1 MASQGD
7 SRSTTPDADQPE
19 ADNEME
25 TEEGQENDEEN
36 GVKELPPM
44 PSPIERGVMILRRAK
59 SDTEKFA
66 ALLMVTKLIKAE
78 ELDEAAKDQL
88 MGAIGLPFLARL
100 LRTNE
105 VPEGC
110 PPFMFKSVALTVLT
124 CFISSCS
131 GNPSL
136 YGLIPVLSE
145 IIAKPELYDGD
156 LTLVKDSYE
165 CLKSISLERNGR
177 KAIIDFE
184 TVGCLVDAYVQE
196 GYSYEEALHILLL
209 VVQEEGART
218 WEDEPEAFTKLMDH
232 LTKEFA
238 FDQDERK
245 FKICEYITELLQS
258 LPFMSSDTEQPS
270 WMTYLHKGL
279 SDIILSKL
287 GREQRDKG
295 LRLAGAALESL
306 GVVWVLHT
314 QSEPGK
320 EGKGRQLLLMMV
332 HLACIEV
339 RMSLEDKSFHEAV
352 ALASPTTACYTILE
366 LAINFLVNGAVDFE
380 QKQKQQLYAALK
392 GAFTA
397 VLTFLKTA
405 SADEVFFENHKN
417 HLFVCATIR
426 VLGAWLAE
434 ETTANKDEVYE
445 TIPFII
451 KTCWYNFDQNNK
463 RMQAKPKKKSL
474 SKRQSKEIAKEI
486 LPDIFRF
493 LLPGLCHLT
502 AEDTPRYILLE
513 LELENLLYEYL
524 NYHWKSV
531 KSVFG
536 PQSKG
541 EEPDIPAKKV
551 YSAAEAM
558 ETLSNIFMNIVVQ
571 EPERVKTDHFYY
583 TLLKF
588 IFTKVP
594 DIPQEDQNL
603 RLSGNLSVLGLMI
616 LRHQHPN
623 VKSSDFTIY
632 RFVQTTVRFL
642 WDAHNI
648 EESRDYATLVVS
660 TKYEFHWGS
669 LMDLW
674 FLGMHTLSLLL
685 PEIPWLCDFLI
696 ESEWPQTIIVT
707 LLSVREG
714 GMDPGLKSAFED
726 FLCLLAKSSK
736 PAYARLQEKGVEQV
750 CRNHKMEDL
759 SKVFHLKV
767 TVAAWLENQGLSAED
782 SERITSEFLQKFREA
797 PAPDYNTDLEGLD
810 KWRIDIWLLVLP
822 EEHHDLL
829 DDIYSLWKSE
839 RFSQLSLNPDVT
851 SLLDELSADFN
862 MGLITNGPSVAQWE
876 KINELGCKKY
886 FDSIIV
892 SGDLEIQKPDKDIF
906 YLACEEL
913 EVNPTVCIMVGDK
926 IETDILGGINAGVG
940 ATIWINASEI
950 SPPDSVTP
958 DFTVKNVTEIL
969 DILPQLPTIL
979 QTES

>member
-7 SRSTTPDADQPE
+7 SRASTPDADQPE

-25 TEEGQENDEEN
+25 TEEAQEKGEN
-36 GVKELPPM
+36 GGKDLPPM
-44 PSPIERGVMILRRAK
+44 PSPVERGVMILRRAK

-165 CLKSISLERNGR
+165 CLKSIALERSGR

-184 TVGCLVDAYVQE
+184 TVGCLVDAFVQE

-232 LTKEFA
+232 LTKDFA
-238 FDQDERK
+238 FEQDERK

-258 LPFMSSDTEQPS
+258 LPFMSSDVEQPP

-287 GREQRDKG
+287 GREQRDRG
-295 LRLAGAALESL
+295 LRLAGAALEGL

-314 QSEPGK
+314 QSEPAK

-339 RMSLEDKSFHEAV
+339 RMSLEDKTFQEVV

-366 LAINFLVNGAVDFE
+366 LAINFLVSGAVDFE

-405 SADEVFFENHKN
+405 SADEAFFENHKN

-434 ETTANKDEVYE
+434 ETAANKDEVYE

-463 RMQAKPKKKSL
+463 KMQTKAKKKGQLKRQAKEDTREK
-474 SKRQSKEIAKEI
+474 

-524 NYHWKSV
+524 NYHWTSV

-541 EEPDIPAKKV
+541 EEPEIPAKKV

-571 EPERVKTDHFYY
+571 EPERVKTDPFYY
-583 TLLKF
+583 SVLKF
-588 IFTKVP
+588 ICTKVP
-594 DIPQEDQNL
+594 DIPQEDQHL

-648 EESRDYATLVVS
+648 EESRDYATFVVS
-660 TKYEFHWGS
+660 SKYEFHWGS

-736 PAYARLQEKGVEQV
+736 RAYARLQEKGVEQV

-759 SKVFHLKV
+759 SKVFHVKV
-767 TVAAWLENQGLSAED
+767 T
-782 SERITSEFLQKFREA
+782 
-797 PAPDYNTDLEGLD
+797 
-810 KWRIDIWLLVLP
+810 
-822 EEHHDLL
+822 
-829 DDIYSLWKSE
+829 
-839 RFSQLSLNPDVT
+839 
-851 SLLDELSADFN
+851 
-862 MGLITNGPSVAQWE
+862 
-876 KINELGCKKY
+876 
-886 FDSIIV
+886 
-892 SGDLEIQKPDKDIF
+892 
-906 YLACEEL
+906 
-913 EVNPTVCIMVGDK
+913 
-926 IETDILGGINAGVG
+926 
-940 ATIWINASEI
+940 
-950 SPPDSVTP
+950 
-958 DFTVKNVTEIL
+958 
-969 DILPQLPTIL
+969 
-979 QTES
+979 